1 MEKKDKKPTFKE
13 RTGETRVGNALRWL
27 AKQGKE
33 FAPELLDIAGQ
44 VTGVKQL
51 SALGDAIRDDEKLN
65 DIDKQLLLREME
77 YDMIEMAEVTKRL
90 QSDNEHPITRLVRPI
105 SYGLMF
111 ILFLSCVFFDG
122 NIGTF
127 TIKQI
132 YIPTIESLFGTM
144 TVFYFGSRGI
154 EKIMKTWGKVKNKQ
168 QL

>member
-1 MEKKDKKPTFKE
+1 MDKENPKLRKNGGDGTN
-13 RTGETRVGNALRWL
+13 VGNALRWL
-27 AKQGKE
+27 AAQGKE
-33 FAPELLDIAGQ
+33 FAPELLDIVGTA
-44 VTGVKQL
+44 TGIHGL
-51 SALGDAIRDDEKLN
+51 TAIGDKIRDDKN
-65 DIDKQLLLREME
+65 IDDIDKQLLLQELNLDMQEMVE
-77 YDMIEMAEVTKRL
+77 LTKRL

-122 NIGTF
+122 NVGTF
-127 TIKQI
+127 KIKEV

-168 QL
+168 KL